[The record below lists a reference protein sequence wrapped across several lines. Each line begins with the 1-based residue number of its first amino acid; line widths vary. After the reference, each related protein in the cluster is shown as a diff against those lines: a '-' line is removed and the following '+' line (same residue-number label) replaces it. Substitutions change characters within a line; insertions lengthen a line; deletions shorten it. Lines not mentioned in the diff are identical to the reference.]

1 MQKLKL
7 TNVAIEKLNKVI
19 ELKKQKLREL
29 GQYKA
34 SAAEN
39 EGDAWHDNFAFEQT
53 EIQERALIRE
63 INDLQKQ
70 IDCAEIIEIEKN
82 EDVVN
87 IGSNVTVIIQFLEE
101 DFEEYSF
108 TLDSIGDSEKNIVSI
123 NSPLGECVFG
133 KSLGFEGNYKVNENI
148 VHVKITSI
156 IN

>member
-87 IGSNVTVIIQFLEE
+87 IG
-101 DFEEYSF
+101 
-108 TLDSIGDSEKNIVSI
+108 
-123 NSPLGECVFG
+123 
-133 KSLGFEGNYKVNENI
+133 
-148 VHVKITSI
+148 
-156 IN
+156 